1 MKYVPV
7 WLHLPLWLRLKIRGT
22 PTTARRAVRRKTS
35 WWSDVFVFL
44 CPPGLQ
50 VRMLR
55 LMDLPACAS
64 VTDCKAKWP
73 PNSCVEGWHWF
84 INPARH
90 SETLWLT
97 HTALPWRT
105 FFLKKKKESKKE
117 RKINC
122 PRMSLPLFVLTVF
135 CACIII
141 PHCHS
146 KSEAYVAFVHAKA
159 GQKSIQNHSSIVVVL
174 CHVLHN
180 FPFQI
185 ARPQLWNVLF
195 NQLATQF
202 TIKATVVH
210 GREFLRYWNKKSLE
224 WYSLQI
230 ILNCDFYYRSNT
242 RITGVIK
249 MY

>member
-1 MKYVPV
+1 MKRCLCVPV
-7 WLHLPLWLRLKIRGT
+7 PARVTSKDAEADGPSCMCIRHRLQSQVASK
-22 PTTARRAVRRKTS
+22 
-35 WWSDVFVFL
+35 FVCWGL
-44 CPPGLQ
+44 ALVYKPSPPF
-50 VRMLR
+50 RN
-55 LMDLPACAS
+55 S
-64 VTDCKAKWP
+64 VT
-73 PNSCVEGWHWF
+73 
-84 INPARH
+84 H
-90 SETLWLT
+90 S
-97 HTALPWRT
+97 HSTALED
-105 FFLKKKKESKKE
+105 FFFKERKKE

-122 PRMSLPLFVLTVF
+122 PRMSLPLFVLTVL

-141 PHCHS
+141 SHSHS
-146 KSEAYVAFVHAKA
+146 KSEGYVAFVHAKA
-159 GQKSIQNHSSIVVVL
+159 GQKSIQNRSSIVVVL

-224 WYSLQI
+224 LYSLQI

>member
-7 WLHLPLWLRLKIRGT
+7 WLYLPLWLRLKIRGT
-22 PTTARRAVRRKTS
+22 QTTARRAVRRKTS

-73 PNSCVEGWHWF
+73 PNPCVEGWHWF

-90 SETLWLT
+90 SETPWLT

-105 FFLKKKKESKKE
+105 FFLKKE
-117 RKINC
+117 RKKDK
-122 PRMSLPLFVLTVF
+122 L
-135 CACIII
+135 
-141 PHCHS
+141 S
-146 KSEAYVAFVHAKA
+146 KNVPSFICSDGALCLHYYFTFSGYVAFVHAKA
-159 GQKSIQNHSSIVVVL
+159 GQKSIQNRSSIVVVL

-185 ARPQLWNVLF
+185 ARPQL
-195 NQLATQF
+195 
-202 TIKATVVH
+202 
-210 GREFLRYWNKKSLE
+210 
-224 WYSLQI
+224 
-230 ILNCDFYYRSNT
+230 
-242 RITGVIK
+242 
-249 MY
+249 